1 MRARRWFAGANAGH
15 TKAMAFAEEEEK
27 RADEE
32 TLPETSLHAYGQG
45 REEDIEGDSEKLESG
60 DPETSQRREISEGDD
75 PGVDPPEKH

>member
-1 MRARRWFAGANAGH
+1 MAAGDG
-15 TKAMAFAEEEEK
+15 EK

-32 TLPETSLHAYGQG
+32 SLPDTSLHAYVQG
-45 REEDIEGDSEKLESG
+45 REEDIEGDPEKLESS